1 MFTGPDTYITMA
13 DRWLPEM
20 PVDARLANIFT
31 RVIAATYDPD
41 HYQASDEER
50 QEMYA
55 ANKLEEANT
64 SVADYVWLPVDWQ
77 NEHPVICWQNSWKPL
92 VRR

>member
-1 MFTGPDTYITMA
+1 M
-13 DRWLPEM
+13 
-20 PVDARLANIFT
+20 FT
-31 RVIAATYDPD
+31 RVIAGNYDPA

-64 SVADYVWLPVDWQ
+64 SIADYVWLPVLWS
-77 NEHPVICWQNSWKPL
+77 NGRPVIRWQEAWTPYEKES
-92 VRR
+92 V